1 MGVRSSDIMAF
12 TAILAGAGAGYGLTN
27 LYAHSQQEEAPAVAE
42 LTNVVETA
50 VPRVDAEVEP
60 VRVDVE
66 PFRVRVGHG
75 PTVIVTTTPH
85 VITMMHMRPHVVVET
100 APHIVTRMRMRR
112 PDQAK
117 IEELRREARHR
128 AQEARARAREVR
140 DNIRFGEDFAFQEAL
155 SSFESLKALK
165 TLESLD
171 ALESLDNLE
180 NVVNLEALE
189 QALEELERELDGV
202 LTIDVDELHDV
213 DDQHKRKKRKKRRI
227 IVKWPGNDGSGG

>member
-42 LTNVVETA
+42 LTPVVETA
-50 VPRVDAEVEP
+50 VPRVDVEVEP
-60 VRVDVE
+60 VRVYVE

-75 PTVIVTTTPH
+75 PTVVVTTTPH

-117 IEELRREARHR
+117 IEEMRREARHR
-128 AQEARARAREVR
+128 
-140 DNIRFGEDFAFQEAL
+140 
-155 SSFESLKALK
+155 
-165 TLESLD
+165 
-171 ALESLDNLE
+171 
-180 NVVNLEALE
+180 ALE
-189 QALEELERELDGV
+189 QALEELEREFDGV
-202 LTIDVDELHDV
+202 LTIDVDELDDA

-227 IVKWPGNDGSGG
+227 IVK